1 MTLPQQPEKRT
12 VSIVEQ
18 RLGREAAE
26 EAEIFR
32 YGTDDTEEEEQSL
45 PELPGFWEYLMEVE
59 EQLRQQRKYEELFRA
74 GPWC

>member
-1 MTLPQQPEKRT
+1 MTQRQQPENMT
-12 VSIVEQ
+12 VSTIEQ
-18 RLGREAAE
+18 RIRREAAE

-45 PELPGFWEYLMEVE
+45 PEMPGFWEYLMEVE